1 MWSRWSFEVD
11 DKHLVT
17 TQTWELSAGN
27 KVALLGTTQHSR
39 SKLWTLAI
47 LPYSLLLNCSIAQ
60 WSNLGVQKDITSTGF
75 ELQKWFL
82 HQNGVELQ
90 CQWQIWLM
98 FVHSADK
105 LAKMRTKFHF
115 IQAKLIMSVWC
126 FTVHCCLGNCFIV
139 KEDFCNNF
147 FGWNCFLTA
156 TNWPRNLLDDI
167 YFAGRVARGY
177 ERSAM
182 VVWNVSCLICVTL

>member
-126 FTVHCCLGNCFIV
+126 LNVHCQCQHGASSSLFRWLLFNHPAPAQVKHGGCF
-139 KEDFCNNF
+139 
-147 FGWNCFLTA
+147 
-156 TNWPRNLLDDI
+156 
-167 YFAGRVARGY
+167 FASRG
-177 ERSAM
+177 
-182 VVWNVSCLICVTL
+182 